1 MARKIVVAEELAPAG
16 MDALGVEFEVV
27 DAAGK
32 SRPELLELLSDAS
45 ALVVRSATTV
55 DAELMAAAPM
65 LEVVGRAGVGV
76 DNIDLE
82 AATASGVMV
91 VNAPQANIIS
101 AAEHA
106 FALLM
111 AQARNL
117 GQAQVS
123 MQAGRWDRKLL
134 KGVELYE
141 KTLGVVGFG
150 RIGRLVAER
159 AAAFGM
165 TVLAYDPFVG
175 ADAATRLGVEIVD
188 LDELY
193 ARSDF
198 ITIHLPKTPE
208 TTNLISADSI
218 SKMKDG
224 VRIVNASRGGIV
236 HESDLIAAL
245 ESGKV
250 ASAGLD
256 VFEVE
261 PLAADSPL
269 RTTRNLTLTPHL
281 GASTVEAQDKAGLQV
296 AEAVTAALSGALVAS
311 AVNVSFGP
319 PAPPEITAYLPVAEN
334 LGQLFASLAQGL
346 PSEVHLKIGGELAQ
360 LATQPLVLAFL
371 KGALQGVTTENVTYV
386 NVQRIADHRGVRVV
400 TEASG
405 EAREFKS
412 LISATGVLGERAPS
426 VSGTVTRKGPTLVGI
441 DEMEI
446 ELPFGENL
454 LLIRHTDKPG
464 LIGAVGM
471 MLGEFAIN
479 IDNMV
484 VGPTTTGQ
492 PSLMGLVLAESLSS
506 EQVDRILSVPG
517 VDRVRFIT
525 F

>member
-16 MDALGVEFEVV
+16 LEALAAGFEVQ
-27 DAAGK
+27 DAAGL
-32 SRPELLELLSDAS
+32 SRMDLLAALSDAS
-45 ALVVRSATTV
+45 ALVVRSATNV
-55 DAELMAAAPM
+55 DAELLAAAPL

-82 AATASGVMV
+82 AATAAGVMV
-91 VNAPQANIIS
+91 VNAPQANIVS

-123 MQAGRWDRKLL
+123 MQAGRWDRKQL
-134 KGVELYE
+134 KGVELYG
-141 KTLGVVGFG
+141 KVLGVVGFG

-165 TVLAYDPFVG
+165 TILAYDPFIG
-175 ADAATRLGVEIVD
+175 AEAATRLGVAIVE

-193 ARSDF
+193 ARADF
-198 ITIHLPKTPE
+198 ITVHLPKTPE
-208 TTNLISADSI
+208 TTNLISAESI
-218 SKMKDG
+218 AKMKDG

-236 HESDLIAAL
+236 HEDDLITAL

-256 VFEVE
+256 VYEVE
-261 PLAADSPL
+261 PLAADSLL
-269 RTTRNLTLTPHL
+269 RSTRNLTLTPHL
-281 GASTVEAQDKAGLQV
+281 GASTVEAQDKAGVQV
-296 AEAVTAALSGALVAS
+296 AEAVAAALTGALVAS

-319 PAPPEITAYLPVAEN
+319 PSPPEVTAYLPVAEN
-334 LGQLFASLAQGL
+334 LGQLFASLARGL
-346 PSEVHLKIGGELAQ
+346 PAEVRLKMGGELAQ

-386 NVQRIADHRGVRVV
+386 NVQQIADHRGVKIV
-400 TEASG
+400 TEASAD
-405 EAREFKS
+405 AREFKS
-412 LISATGVLGERAPS
+412 LVSADGVLGERSPR

-441 DEMEI
+441 DGMEI

-454 LLIRHTDKPG
+454 LIIRHIDKPG
-464 LIGAVGM
+464 LIGAVGTV
-471 MLGEFAIN
+471 LGKFGIN

-484 VGPTTTGQ
+484 VGPTTTGE
-492 PSLMGLVLAESLSS
+492 PSLMGLVLAEPLSID
-506 EQVDRILSVPG
+506 QVATIRAVPG
-517 VDRVRFIT
+517 VDKVRFIT